1 MKKSTINLLKII
13 LPLALGVFLIWYS
26 VSSATPAER
35 AKLWENISH
44 ANPFWI
50 ALSLTFGL
58 LSHLSRAYRWNY
70 LLEPIGYKLKFANSF
85 MAVMIAYL
93 ANLGIPRSGEVLR
106 AASISTYEQVPF
118 DKGFGT
124 IISER
129 IADLCMLLLIVGIT
143 AILQTDNLLNYFSTN
158 NINPFTGIILLLGLL
173 VLGLLFVRTIR
184 RSTNKILVK
193 LRNFATGLLV
203 GMKSILHLKHK
214 KAFLFHTFFI
224 WAMYV
229 SMFYV
234 MKFAIPET
242 TDLQIGAIL
251 VAFVVGSFAIS
262 LTNGG
267 IGIYPIAIGAVL
279 VWFGIDE
286 QSGEA
291 FGWVIWG
298 SQTLLNI
305 IFGGLS
311 FLFLPVYNKFLK
323 NNKAR

>member
-1 MKKSTINLLKII
+1 MNKKLRHILKIV
-13 LPLALGVFLIWYS
+13 LPLALGVLLIWYS
-26 VSSATPAER
+26 ISSATPAER
-35 AKLWENISH
+35 EKLWENISH
-44 ANPFWI
+44 ADLFWVF
-50 ALSLTFGL
+50 LSIFCGF
-58 LSHLSRAYRWNY
+58 LSHFSRAYRWKY
-70 LLEPIGYKLKFANSF
+70 LLEPMGYQPKLANRF

-106 AASISTYEQVPF
+106 AATLTSYENVPF
-118 DKGFGT
+118 EKGFGT

-129 IADLCMLLLIVGIT
+129 IADLCMLLLIVGIAT
-143 AILQTDNLLNYFSTN
+143 LLQTDNVLRYFSEN
-158 NINPFTGIILLLGLL
+158 NINPFMGILVLLVLL
-173 VLGLLFVRTIR
+173 VLGLVFVKLIR
-184 RSTNKILVK
+184 KSTHPLLVK
-193 LRNFATGLLV
+193 VKNFAVGLLE
-203 GMKSILHLKHK
+203 GMKSILRLKRK

-229 SMFYV
+229 LMFYV

-242 TDLQIGAIL
+242 SQLEIGAVL

-262 LTNGG
+262 VTNGG

-279 VWFGIDE
+279 VWYQIDQ

-305 IFGGLS
+305 VLGGLS
-311 FLFLPVYNKFLK
+311 FVLLPVFNRRK
-323 NNKAR
+323 